1 VIGTLISLLK
11 AKAMISL
18 KEEIEQITLEAE
30 TATYLCLTAVLSFS
44 HFDWHCSTHV
54 LGKPK
59 DLVKSSRSAI

>member
-30 TATYLCLTAVLSFS
+30 TATYLCLTDEKLCCHSPTLIGIAALM
-44 HFDWHCSTHV
+44 CSV
-54 LGKPK
+54 NPK
-59 DLVKSSRSAI
+59 I